1 VEARLV
7 ALQQEL
13 ADRVRALEDALAHV
27 HQLQGLIRICAWCRQ
42 VRSDG
47 DFWVQVDDYLAR
59 RSGLQF
65 THAICP
71 TCREREL
78 QDVRKGTGND

>member
-1 VEARLV
+1 M
-7 ALQQEL
+7 
-13 ADRVRALEDALAHV
+13 
-27 HQLQGLIRICAWCRQ
+27 
-42 VRSDG
+42 RSDG

>member
-1 VEARLV
+1 M
-7 ALQQEL
+7 
-13 ADRVRALEDALAHV
+13 RALEDALAHV
-27 HQLQGLIRICAWCRQ
+27 QQLQGLIPICAWCRQ

-71 TCREREL
+71 TCREREF
-78 QDVRKGTGND
+78 QNVPKVTGND